1 MPMKKSKTAR
11 ECALSLLE
19 YRDRTEKE
27 MRQKL
32 QEREY
37 EPQEI
42 EEALVF
48 LKEYRYIN
56 DADYAE
62 KYIRVYSSRKS
73 ARQIRCDLERKG
85 IDRELIGQSLEDTP
99 VDEESQIR
107 TYLLKKGCVSGERM
121 EPAAYRKLTSA
132 LCRRGFSY
140 DAIRRVTDRMCAEDR
155 DLQF

>member
-1 MPMKKSKTAR
+1 MKKSKTAR

-42 EEALVF
+42 EEALSF

-73 ARQIRCDLERKG
+73 IRQIRCDLERKG
-85 IDRELIGQSLEDTP
+85 VARELIAQQLEDDP
-99 VDEESQIR
+99 VDEEGQIR
-107 TYLLKKGCVSGERM
+107 SYLLKKGYIPGERM

-140 DAIRRVTDRMCAEDR
+140 DAIRRVTDRMCSGESDS
-155 DLQF
+155 